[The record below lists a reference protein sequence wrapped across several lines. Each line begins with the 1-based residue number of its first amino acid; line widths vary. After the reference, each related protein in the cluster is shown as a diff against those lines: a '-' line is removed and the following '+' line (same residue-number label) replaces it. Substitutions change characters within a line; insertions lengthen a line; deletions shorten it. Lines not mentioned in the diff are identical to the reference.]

1 MRSGEEPRWL
11 ASYGIHVMC
20 FSQEVQ
26 AMRLSGIGLLLTAN
40 YKVGI
45 GRRLSLLDVGNA
57 ARPRSAL
64 GSVHL
69 LMFSLAKACPDA
81 WDMLK
86 SFFHLG
92 PRRCPSSK
100 LTRIPVLGISV
111 PQRRVKTIT
120 RQTRLHSRQLRGSSR
135 NRAIVR

>member
-1 MRSGEEPRWL
+1 
-11 ASYGIHVMC
+11 
-20 FSQEVQ
+20 
-26 AMRLSGIGLLLTAN
+26 MRLSGIGLLLTAN

-69 LMFSLAKACPDA
+69 LKFSLAKACPDA

-86 SFFHLG
+86 SFFYLVH
-92 PRRCPSSK
+92 
-100 LTRIPVLGISV
+100 VDV
-111 PQRRVKTIT
+111 QA
-120 RQTRLHSRQLRGSSR
+120 R
-135 NRAIVR
+135 N

>member
-1 MRSGEEPRWL
+1 V
-11 ASYGIHVMC
+11 IC

-69 LMFSLAKACPDA
+69 LMFHWRKLV
-81 WDMLK
+81 
-86 SFFHLG
+86 
-92 PRRCPSSK
+92 
-100 LTRIPVLGISV
+100 LTRG
-111 PQRRVKTIT
+111 TC
-120 RQTRLHSRQLRGSSR
+120 
-135 NRAIVR
+135 